1 MADLEVRGTEEFVRV
16 AKALNA
22 QGSAGR
28 GLKKELMTAI
38 KAAAKPM
45 ENEVRDH
52 VAQYLP
58 DRYAPIISK
67 GLVVRPSQKT
77 TGKSVGLKLLG
88 YAPGQSRRRQIK
100 VIDGG
105 TLRHPVYGNREAWV
119 DQKVKKGFWSEPLQ
133 RAREKPAKEIRRA
146 IQTVA
151 EKIKKAG

>member
-1 MADLEVRGTEEFVRV
+1 MADFEVTGTQQFVKL
-16 AKALNA
+16 AQALNA

-38 KAAAKPM
+38 KDAAKPM
-45 ENEVRDH
+45 EKEVRDH

-67 GLVVRPSQKT
+67 GLVVRPSQST
-77 TGKSVGLKLLG
+77 RGKSVGLKLVG
-88 YAPGQSRRRQIK
+88 YAPGQSRRRQIR

-119 DQKVKKGFWSEPLQ
+119 DQKVKPGFWSEPLEA
-133 RAREKPAKEIRRA
+133 ARDKPAVEIRRA
-146 IQTVA
+146 IQKTIS
-151 EKIKKAG
+151 KLD

>member
-1 MADLEVRGTEEFVRV
+1 MADIDIGGKEQFVRV

-67 GLVVRPSQKT
+67 GLVVRPSQST
-77 TGKSVGLKLLG
+77 RGKSLGLKLVG

-119 DQKVKKGFWSEPLQ
+119 DQKVKPGFWSTPLDN
-133 RAREKPAKEIRRA
+133 AREKPAKEIRRA

-151 EKIKKAG
+151 AKLTRG